1 MAVEGTSRGH
11 VARPHTADVIIE
23 AWAPTA
29 PACYEEAVSAFV
41 EVFADTA
48 GAGGGDHL
56 SFDVGPGGPEDLL
69 VLLLEELLTNV
80 EARALVPVS
89 ARIDVVGDRLVG
101 AFTAVP
107 ADQVESAGPVPKGVS
122 YNGLQFERHGRGWRC
137 RATVDV

>member
-1 MAVEGTSRGH
+1 MSMEGTSRGH
-11 VARPHTADVIIE
+11 AARPHTADVIIE

-29 PACYEEAVSAFV
+29 PECYEEAVSALV

-48 GAGGGDHL
+48 GVGEGGDL
-56 SFDVGPGGPEDLL
+56 SFDVGPGDPEELL

-89 ARIDVVGDRLVG
+89 ARVDVVGDRLVG
-101 AFTAVP
+101 AFAAVP
-107 ADQVESAGPVPKGVS
+107 ADHVELIGPVPKGVS
-122 YNGLQFERHGRGWRC
+122 YNDLLFEQHDRGWCC

>member
-1 MAVEGTSRGH
+1 MAVEGRSRGH
-11 VARPHTADVIIE
+11 AARPHTADVIIE

-48 GAGGGDHL
+48 GIRGGSDLG
-56 SFDVGPGGPEDLL
+56 FDVGPGLPEDLL

-80 EARALVPVS
+80 EAHGLVPVS
-89 ARIDVVGDRLVG
+89 ARVGVVGDRLVG
-101 AFTAVP
+101 SFTAVP
-107 ADQVESAGPVPKGVS
+107 AGQVESTGPVPKGVS
-122 YNGLQFERHGRGWRC
+122 YNGLSFERHGRGWRC